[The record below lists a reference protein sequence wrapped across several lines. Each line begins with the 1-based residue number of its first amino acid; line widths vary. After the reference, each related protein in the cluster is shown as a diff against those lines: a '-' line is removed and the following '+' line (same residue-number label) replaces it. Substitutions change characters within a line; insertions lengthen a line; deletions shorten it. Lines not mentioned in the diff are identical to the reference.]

1 MDIIDNRLK
10 NAAMTPKPSVGD
22 AEGWTRRFLKYQALQ
37 VAAQRR
43 GDIPA
48 ANRHVEKVTEAL
60 DVLAKT
66 GLDGRMALERL
77 MNDTDPSTRGR
88 AARRVME
95 WDPDRAIPVL
105 ARLLYEQS
113 DPQSVS
119 VEAVLIVREARYALQ
134 KYFGLDLF
142 DPTEL
147 PDRLAAMGITLP
159 EKTSRGLRRE
169 N

>member
-1 MDIIDNRLK
+1 
-10 NAAMTPKPSVGD
+10 
-22 AEGWTRRFLKYQALQ
+22 
-37 VAAQRR
+37 
-43 GDIPA
+43 
-48 ANRHVEKVTEAL
+48 
-60 DVLAKT
+60 
-66 GLDGRMALERL
+66 MALERL

-119 VEAVLIVREARYALQ
+119 VEAVLIVREARFALQ
-134 KYFGLDLF
+134 KFFGLDLF

>member
-1 MDIIDNRLK
+1 M
-10 NAAMTPKPSVGD
+10 KPLPSAGD
-22 AEGWTRRFLKYQALQ
+22 AEGWTQRFLKYQALE

-43 GDIPA
+43 NDIPA

-60 DVLAKT
+60 NALARAGKE
-66 GLDGRMALERL
+66 GRDTLERL
-77 MNDTDPSTRGR
+77 MQDSDPSTRGR

-105 ARLLYEQS
+105 SRLLYEPLDS
-113 DPQSVS
+113 NSVA
-119 VEAVLIVREARYALQ
+119 VEAVIIRREARFALLQ
-134 KYFGLDLF
+134 YFGLDMF

-147 PDRLAAMGITLP
+147 PDRLSAMGIALP
-159 EKTSRGLRRE
+159 EKTARRLRRE